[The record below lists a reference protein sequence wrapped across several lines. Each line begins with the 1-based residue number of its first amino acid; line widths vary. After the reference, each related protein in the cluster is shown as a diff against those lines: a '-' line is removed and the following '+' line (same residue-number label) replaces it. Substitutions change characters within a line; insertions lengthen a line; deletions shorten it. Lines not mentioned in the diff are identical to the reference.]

1 MSRLAQRL
9 LFCLTLVAF
18 ATAVFAST
26 AFAAGKVDAEVV
38 SKASGHSFHWFPIQ
52 KTFILVAPNDTVKFA
67 VGNPYAAVNSN
78 TVKLATPPALENGH
92 LWLDSAD
99 ASKLFK
105 VTVASS
111 SSVAVSSSSTTI
123 SSSSIAVSSSSVAQ
137 SSSAVAQ
144 SSSAAQSSSSAPA
157 AVSSAAAAPA
167 IAPTAPAAAAATVPA
182 VAAVP
187 VAPKNETAGTREVK
201 TIVIDPGHG
210 GKDSGAQGKKS
221 NEKDI
226 VLSIGKLLKKEL
238 EKEGFNVKMTRDK
251 DEFIELGQRA
261 NLANQWDG
269 DLFISLHCNAIDA
282 SAERKKQIKGYH
294 VYVLRAPESEED
306 KAIARRENKVATL
319 YGEKNAKE
327 ELSPIEWFK
336 LEARLEKYKQNS
348 YMFTEEMLKAFDG
361 GKIRRQAGGVGGA
374 GFMVLVG
381 ALMPAVLFEI
391 GFISNPE
398 DEAYMMTDA
407 GQKDIAKR
415 ISKAVSTYKAAVH
428 SYRETLG
435 R

>member
-1 MSRLAQRL
+1 MKR
-9 LFCLTLVAF
+9 LVAAIF
-18 ATAVFAST
+18 ACLVCATFAWGASN
-26 AFAAGKVDAEVV
+26 AASVNFLDAEIL
-38 SKASGHSFHWFPIQ
+38 SKDAGASFHWFPIQ
-52 KTFILVAPNDTVKFA
+52 KTFILVTAKDTAKFA
-67 VGNPYAAVNSN
+67 VGIPFVSHNSN
-78 TVKLATPPALENGH
+78 VMELAASPKLENGH
-92 LWLDSAD
+92 LWISRDD
-99 ASKLFK
+99 AYKLFPNAK
-105 VTVASS
+105 PS
-111 SSVAVSSSSTTI
+111 
-123 SSSSIAVSSSSVAQ
+123 
-137 SSSAVAQ
+137 
-144 SSSAAQSSSSAPA
+144 SSSAAPVSSSVTQSSSSATLMSSSSAAPAPSTTTPA
-157 AVSSAAAAPA
+157 AVAVPA
-167 IAPTAPAAAAATVPA
+167 STIPTAT
-182 VAAVP
+182 P
-187 VAPKNETAGTREVK
+187 VAPPKNETAGTREVK

-210 GKDSGAQGKKS
+210 GKDTGAQGKKS

-226 VLSIGKLLKKEL
+226 VLAIGKLLKKEL

-251 DEFIELGQRA
+251 DVFIELGQRA

-282 SAERKKQIKGYH
+282 TAERKKQVKGYH

-348 YMFTEEMLKAFDG
+348 YMFTEEMLKAMDG
-361 GKIRRQAGGVGGA
+361 GKIRKQAGGVGGA

-398 DEAYMMTDA
+398 DEAYMITDK
-407 GQKDIAKR
+407 GQKDIAER

>member
-1 MSRLAQRL
+1 MKTFVWHILLCVALA
-9 LFCLTLVAF
+9 
-18 ATAVFAST
+18 AS
-26 AFAAGKVDAEVV
+26 AWASNKVDAEQVAKEH
-38 SKASGHSFHWFPIQ
+38 KASFHWFPVQ
-52 KTFILVAPNDTVKFA
+52 KTFILAGETDTLKFA
-67 VGNPYAAVNSN
+67 IGLPYVNSHGN
-78 TVKLATPPALENGH
+78 SVELKHAPEIADGH
-92 LWLDSAD
+92 ILLDSAD
-99 ASKLFK
+99 VVSLYKTDKTAAVSP
-105 VTVASS
+105 ASS
-111 SSVAVSSSSTTI
+111 SSAAKVSSSSAKVT
-123 SSSSIAVSSSSVAQ
+123 
-137 SSSAVAQ
+137 
-144 SSSAAQSSSSAPA
+144 
-157 AVSSAAAAPA
+157 
-167 IAPTAPAAAAATVPA
+167 
-182 VAAVP
+182 AAVP
-187 VAPKNETAGTREVK
+187 AAPVAAKPKNETAGTREVK

-210 GKDSGAQGKKS
+210 GKDTGAQGKNS

-226 VLSIGKLLKKEL
+226 VLAVGKLLKKEL

-251 DEFIELGQRA
+251 DVFIELGERA

-282 SAERKKQIKGYH
+282 TPERKKQIKGYH

-361 GKIRRQAGGVGGA
+361 GKIKRQGGGVGGA

-398 DEAYMMTDA
+398 EEAYMTTTKA
-407 GQKDIAKR
+407 QEDIAAR
-415 ISKAVSTYKAAVH
+415 VAKAVSTYKAAVH
-428 SYRETLG
+428 NYRETLG

>member
-1 MSRLAQRL
+1 MKR
-9 LFCLTLVAF
+9 LVAAIF
-18 ATAVFAST
+18 ACLVCATVAWGSPNGG
-26 AFAAGKVDAEVV
+26 AGDFLDAEAL
-38 SKASGHSFHWFPIQ
+38 SKDAGASFHWFPIQ
-52 KTFILVAPNDTVKFA
+52 KTFILVTAKDTAKFA
-67 VGNPYAAVNSN
+67 VGIPFVSHNSN
-78 TVKLATPPALENGH
+78 VMELAASPKLENGH
-92 LWLDSAD
+92 LWISRDD
-99 ASKLFK
+99 AYKLFPGAK
-105 VTVASS
+105 PSSSSAAPVSSSVTQSSFSAILTSSSSAAVVSS
-111 SSVAVSSSSTTI
+111 SSVAV
-123 SSSSIAVSSSSVAQ
+123 V
-137 SSSAVAQ
+137 SSSAVA
-144 SSSAAQSSSSAPA
+144 SSSNIAPA
-157 AVSSAAAAPA
+157 PSAAAPAAAAPA
-167 IAPTAPAAAAATVPA
+167 STIPADTP
-182 VAAVP
+182 VA
-187 VAPKNETAGTREVK
+187 APKNETAGTREVK

-210 GKDSGAQGKKS
+210 GKDTGAQGKKS

-226 VLSIGKLLKKEL
+226 VLAIGKLLKKEL

-251 DEFIELGQRA
+251 DVFIELGQRA

-282 SAERKKQIKGYH
+282 TAERKKQVKGYH

-348 YMFTEEMLKAFDG
+348 YMFTEEMLKAMDG

-415 ISKAVSTYKAAVH
+415 ISKAVSTYKDAVH

>member
-1 MSRLAQRL
+1 MKR
-9 LFCLTLVAF
+9 LVAAIF
-18 ATAVFAST
+18 ACFVCATFAWGASN
-26 AFAAGKVDAEVV
+26 AASVNFLDAEIL
-38 SKASGHSFHWFPIQ
+38 SKDAGASFHWFPIQ
-52 KTFILVAPNDTVKFA
+52 KTFILVTAKDTAKFA
-67 VGNPYAAVNSN
+67 VGIPFVSHNSN
-78 TVKLATPPALENGH
+78 VMELAASPKLENGH
-92 LWLDSAD
+92 LWISRDD
-99 ASKLFK
+99 AYKLFPNAK
-105 VTVASS
+105 PS
-111 SSVAVSSSSTTI
+111 
-123 SSSSIAVSSSSVAQ
+123 
-137 SSSAVAQ
+137 
-144 SSSAAQSSSSAPA
+144 SSSAAPVSSSVTQSSSSATLMSS
-157 AVSSAAAAPA
+157 SSAAPAPSAAAPA
-167 IAPTAPAAAAATVPA
+167 A
-182 VAAVP
+182 VAAPASTIPAATP
-187 VAPKNETAGTREVK
+187 VAPPKNETAGTREVK

-210 GKDSGAQGKKS
+210 GKDTGAQGKKS

-226 VLSIGKLLKKEL
+226 VLAIGKLLKKEL

-251 DEFIELGQRA
+251 DVFIELGQRA

-282 SAERKKQIKGYH
+282 TAERKKQVKGYH

-348 YMFTEEMLKAFDG
+348 YMFTEEMLKAMDG

-398 DEAYMMTDA
+398 DEAYMITDK
-407 GQKDIAKR
+407 GQKDIAER

>member
-1 MSRLAQRL
+1 MKK
-9 LFCLTLVAF
+9 LVAAIF
-18 ATAVFAST
+18 ACFVCATFAWGASN
-26 AFAAGKVDAEVV
+26 AASVNFLDAEIL
-38 SKASGHSFHWFPIQ
+38 SKDAGASFHWFPIQ
-52 KTFILVAPNDTVKFA
+52 KTFILVTAKDTAKFA
-67 VGNPYAAVNSN
+67 VGIPFVSHNSN
-78 TVKLATPPALENGH
+78 VMELAASPKLENGH
-92 LWLDSAD
+92 LWISRDD
-99 ASKLFK
+99 AYKLFPNAK
-105 VTVASS
+105 PS
-111 SSVAVSSSSTTI
+111 
-123 SSSSIAVSSSSVAQ
+123 
-137 SSSAVAQ
+137 
-144 SSSAAQSSSSAPA
+144 SSSAAPVSSSVTQSSSSATLTSS
-157 AVSSAAAAPA
+157 SSAAVLSSSSAAPA
-167 IAPTAPAAAAATVPA
+167 PSAAAPTAVAVPASTTPAAST
-182 VAAVP
+182 P
-187 VAPKNETAGTREVK
+187 VAPPKNETAGTREVK

-210 GKDSGAQGKKS
+210 GKDTGAQGKKS

-226 VLSIGKLLKKEL
+226 VLAIGKLLKKEL

-251 DEFIELGQRA
+251 DVFIELGQRA

-282 SAERKKQIKGYH
+282 TAERKKQVKGYH

-348 YMFTEEMLKAFDG
+348 YMFTEEMLKAMDG

-398 DEAYMMTDA
+398 DEAYMITDK
-407 GQKDIAKR
+407 GQKDIAER

>member
-1 MSRLAQRL
+1 MKKLVWHILLCAALA
-9 LFCLTLVAF
+9 
-18 ATAVFAST
+18 AS
-26 AFAAGKVDAEVV
+26 AWASNKVDAEQVAKEH
-38 SKASGHSFHWFPIQ
+38 KASFHWFPVQ
-52 KTFILVAPNDTVKFA
+52 RTFLLAGESDTLKFA
-67 VGNPYAAVNSN
+67 IGLPYVSSHGNSIELKHAPEI
-78 TVKLATPPALENGH
+78 TDGH
-92 LWLDSAD
+92 ILLDSAD
-99 ASKLFK
+99 VVSLYKTDSAQTSP
-105 VTVASS
+105 VAPASS
-111 SSVAVSSSSTTI
+111 SSAAKVSSSS
-123 SSSSIAVSSSSVAQ
+123 AK
-137 SSSAVAQ
+137 
-144 SSSAAQSSSSAPA
+144 
-157 AVSSAAAAPA
+157 
-167 IAPTAPAAAAATVPA
+167 

-187 VAPKNETAGTREVK
+187 AATSTAKPKNETAGTREVK

-210 GKDSGAQGKKS
+210 GKDTGAQGKNS

-226 VLSIGKLLKKEL
+226 VLAVGKLLKKEL

-251 DEFIELGQRA
+251 DVFIELGERA

-282 SAERKKQIKGYH
+282 TPERKKQIKGFH

-327 ELSPIEWFK
+327 ELSPLEWFK

-361 GKIRRQAGGVGGA
+361 GKIKRQGGGVGGA

-398 DEAYMMTDA
+398 EEAYMTTIKA
-407 GQKDIAKR
+407 QEDIAAR
-415 ISKAVSTYKAAVH
+415 VAKAVSTYKAAVH
-428 SYRETLG
+428 NYRETLG

>member
-1 MSRLAQRL
+1 MISIVRKLALGL
-9 LFCLTLVAF
+9 LLAIP
-18 ATAVFAST
+18 AW
-26 AFAAGKVDAEVV
+26 AGQVDAEALA
-38 SKASGHSFHWFPIQ
+38 KQNGASFHWFPVQ
-52 KTFILVAPNDTVKFA
+52 KTFILVSSSDTLKFA
-67 VGNPYAAVNSN
+67 IGLPYASN
-78 TVKLATPPALENGH
+78 HGQSIDLARAPELQDGH
-92 LWLDSAD
+92 IWLDSAD
-99 ASKLFK
+99 AASLFK
-105 VTVASS
+105 TAAAPSSAVT
-111 SSVAVSSSSTTI
+111 SSSSTI
-123 SSSSIAVSSSSVAQ
+123 K
-137 SSSAVAQ
+137 SSATAKTTA
-144 SSSAAQSSSSAPA
+144 STKPA
-157 AVSSAAAAPA
+157 
-167 IAPTAPAAAAATVPA
+167 T
-182 VAAVP
+182 
-187 VAPKNETAGTREVK
+187 PKNETAGTREVK

-210 GKDSGAQGKKS
+210 GKDTGAQGKKS

-251 DEFIELGQRA
+251 DVFIELGQRA

-282 SAERKKQIKGYH
+282 TPERKKQIKGYH

-348 YMFTEEMLKAFDG
+348 YMFTEEMLKAMDG
-361 GKIRRQAGGVGGA
+361 GKIKRQAGGVGGA

-391 GFISNPE
+391 GFISNEE
-398 DEAYMMTDA
+398 DEAYMMTDK
-407 GQKDIAKR
+407 GQKDIAER
-415 ISKAVSTYKAAVH
+415 ISKAVSTYKSAVH

>member
-1 MSRLAQRL
+1 MKR
-9 LFCLTLVAF
+9 LVAAIF
-18 ATAVFAST
+18 ACLVCATFAWGSPS
-26 AFAAGKVDAEVV
+26 AASNDFLDAEAL
-38 SKASGHSFHWFPIQ
+38 SKDAGASFHWFPIQ
-52 KTFILVAPNDTVKFA
+52 KTFILVTAKDTAKFA
-67 VGNPYAAVNSN
+67 IGIPFVSHNSN
-78 TVKLATPPALENGH
+78 VMELAASPKLENGH
-92 LWLDSAD
+92 LWVSRDD
-99 ASKLFK
+99 AYKLFPSLIP
-105 VTVASS
+105 VSSSSVIPSSSSVIQSSSSVASS
-111 SSVAVSSSSTTI
+111 SSAVL
-123 SSSSIAVSSSSVAQ
+123 SSSSVA
-137 SSSAVAQ
+137 
-144 SSSAAQSSSSAPA
+144 
-157 AVSSAAAAPA
+157 AAPA
-167 IAPTAPAAAAATVPA
+167 VAP
-182 VAAVP
+182 
-187 VAPKNETAGTREVK
+187 PKNETAGTREVK

-210 GKDSGAQGKKS
+210 GKDTGAQGKKS

-226 VLSIGKLLKKEL
+226 VLAIGKLLKKEL

-251 DEFIELGQRA
+251 DVFIELGQRA

-282 SAERKKQIKGYH
+282 TAERKKQVKGYH

-348 YMFTEEMLKAFDG
+348 YMFTEEMLKAMDG

-398 DEAYMMTDA
+398 DEAYMITDK
-407 GQKDIAKR
+407 GQKDIAER

>member
-1 MSRLAQRL
+1 MKR
-9 LFCLTLVAF
+9 LVAAIF
-18 ATAVFAST
+18 ACLVCVTFAWGSPS
-26 AFAAGKVDAEVV
+26 AASNDFLDAEAL
-38 SKASGHSFHWFPIQ
+38 SKDAGASFHWFPIQ
-52 KTFILVAPNDTVKFA
+52 KTFILVTAKDTAKFA
-67 VGNPYAAVNSN
+67 VGIPFVSHNSN
-78 TVKLATPPALENGH
+78 VMELAASPKLENGH
-92 LWLDSAD
+92 LWISKDD
-99 ASKLFK
+99 AYKLFPGAK
-105 VTVASS
+105 PNSSSAAPVSSSATQSSSSATLTPSPSHPALSSPAVASS
-111 SSVAVSSSSTTI
+111 SS
-123 SSSSIAVSSSSVAQ
+123 
-137 SSSAVAQ
+137 
-144 SSSAAQSSSSAPA
+144 
-157 AVSSAAAAPA
+157 AAPA
-167 IAPTAPAAAAATVPA
+167 PSAAAPAAAATPA
-182 VAAVP
+182 STIPAASTP
-187 VAPKNETAGTREVK
+187 VAPPKNETAGTREVK

-210 GKDSGAQGKKS
+210 GKDTGAQGKKS

-226 VLSIGKLLKKEL
+226 VLAIGKLLKKEL

-251 DEFIELGQRA
+251 DVFIELGQRA

-282 SAERKKQIKGYH
+282 TAERKKQVKGYH

-348 YMFTEEMLKAFDG
+348 YMFTEEMLKAMDG

-398 DEAYMMTDA
+398 DEAYMITDK
-407 GQKDIAKR
+407 GQKDIAER

>member
-1 MSRLAQRL
+1 MKK
-9 LFCLTLVAF
+9 LVAAIF
-18 ATAVFAST
+18 ACFVCATFAWGASN
-26 AFAAGKVDAEVV
+26 AASVNFLDAEIL
-38 SKASGHSFHWFPIQ
+38 SKDAGASFHWFPIQ
-52 KTFILVAPNDTVKFA
+52 KTFILVTAKDTAKFA
-67 VGNPYAAVNSN
+67 VGIPFVSHNSN
-78 TVKLATPPALENGH
+78 VMELAASPKLENGH
-92 LWLDSAD
+92 LWISRDD
-99 ASKLFK
+99 AYKLFPNAK
-105 VTVASS
+105 PS
-111 SSVAVSSSSTTI
+111 
-123 SSSSIAVSSSSVAQ
+123 
-137 SSSAVAQ
+137 
-144 SSSAAQSSSSAPA
+144 SSSAAPVSSSVTQSSSSATLMSS
-157 AVSSAAAAPA
+157 SSAAPAPSAAAPA
-167 IAPTAPAAAAATVPA
+167 A
-182 VAAVP
+182 VAAPASTIPAATP
-187 VAPKNETAGTREVK
+187 VAPPKNETAGTREVK

-210 GKDSGAQGKKS
+210 GKDTGAQGKKS

-226 VLSIGKLLKKEL
+226 VLAIGKLLKKEL

-282 SAERKKQIKGYH
+282 TAERKKQVKGYH

-348 YMFTEEMLKAFDG
+348 YMFTEEMLKAMEG

-398 DEAYMMTDA
+398 DEAYMMTDK
-407 GQKDIAKR
+407 GQKDIAER
-415 ISKAVSTYKAAVH
+415 IARAVSTYKTAVH

>member
-1 MSRLAQRL
+1 MSKI
-9 LFCLTLVAF
+9 FVK
-18 ATAVFAST
+18 VFAVLCLMAATLWAVQVDVES
-26 AFAAGKVDAEVV
+26 FAK
-38 SKASGHSFHWFPIQ
+38 SKQASFHWYPVQ
-52 KTFILVAPNDTVKFA
+52 KTVTLAGASDTIKMA
-67 VGNPYAAVNSN
+67 MDLPYASLNGKSIDLKAAPILKDNKIWIDAAD
-78 TVKLATPPALENGH
+78 TAKLVFTKTANGA
-92 LWLDSAD
+92 SAP
-99 ASKLFK
+99 K
-105 VTVASS
+105 
-111 SSVAVSSSSTTI
+111 
-123 SSSSIAVSSSSVAQ
+123 AVSSSSVAKPV
-137 SSSAVAQ
+137 S
-144 SSSAAQSSSSAPA
+144 SSSSAIA
-157 AVSSAAAAPA
+157 KVISSSS
-167 IAPTAPAAAAATVPA
+167 TVA
-182 VAAVP
+182 VA
-187 VAPKNETAGTREVK
+187 VATPKNETAGTREVK

-210 GKDSGAQGKKS
+210 GKDSGALGSKS
-221 NEKDI
+221 QEKDI
-226 VLSIGKLLKKEL
+226 VLAVGKLLKKEL
-238 EKEGFNVKMTRDK
+238 EKEGFKVKMTRDK
-251 DEFIELGQRA
+251 DVFIELGQRA

-282 SAERKKQIKGYH
+282 SPEKKKQIKGYH

-391 GFISNPE
+391 GFISNPD
-398 DEAYMMTDA
+398 DEAYMTTNK
-407 GQKDIAKR
+407 GQEEIAER
-415 ISKAVSTYKAAVH
+415 ISKAVANYKTAVH
-428 SYRETLG
+428 NYRETLG

>member
-1 MSRLAQRL
+1 MVGWALS
-9 LFCLTLVAF
+9 F
-18 ATAVFAST
+18 ADVTA
-26 AFAAGKVDAEVV
+26 VDAESV
-38 SKASGHSFHWFPIQ
+38 SKKIGASFHWFPVQ
-52 KTFILVAPNDTVKFA
+52 KSFILVTQKDTARFA
-67 VGNPYAAVNSN
+67 VGIPYASVNGS
-78 TVKLATPPALENGH
+78 TIDLTASPVLEDGH
-92 LWLDSAD
+92 LWIAEEDVG
-99 ASKLFK
+99 KLFPPK
-105 VTVASS
+105 SEAT
-111 SSVAVSSSSTTI
+111 
-123 SSSSIAVSSSSVAQ
+123 
-137 SSSAVAQ
+137 
-144 SSSAAQSSSSAPA
+144 AAKAEPA
-157 AVSSAAAAPA
+157 AKTEPAKAKPAAAPA
-167 IAPTAPAAAAATVPA
+167 KADQKAVTATK
-182 VAAVP
+182 
-187 VAPKNETAGTREVK
+187 PKNETAGTREVK

-210 GKDSGAQGKKS
+210 GKDSGALGK
-221 NEKDI
+221 NAQEKDI
-226 VLSIGKLLKKEL
+226 VLAVGKLLKKDL
-238 EKEGFNVKMTRDK
+238 EKAGFNVKMTRDK
-251 DEFIELGQRA
+251 DVFIELGQRA

-282 SAERKKQIKGYH
+282 TPERKKQIKGYH

-361 GKIRRQAGGVGGA
+361 GKIKRQAGGVGGA

-391 GFISNPE
+391 GFISNLE
-398 DEAYMMTDA
+398 DEAYMMSKA
-407 GQKDIAKR
+407 GQQDIAER

>member
-1 MSRLAQRL
+1 MRNLIWHIFLCVALA
-9 LFCLTLVAF
+9 
-18 ATAVFAST
+18 AS
-26 AFAAGKVDAEVV
+26 AWASNKVDAEQVAKEH
-38 SKASGHSFHWFPIQ
+38 KASFHWFPVQ
-52 KTFILVAPNDTVKFA
+52 KTFLLAGESDTLKFA
-67 VGNPYAAVNSN
+67 IGLPYVSSHGSSVELKHAPEI
-78 TVKLATPPALENGH
+78 TDGH
-92 LWLDSAD
+92 ILLDSAD
-99 ASKLFK
+99 VVSLYKTDKTAAVSP
-105 VTVASS
+105 ASS
-111 SSVAVSSSSTTI
+111 SSAAKVSSSS
-123 SSSSIAVSSSSVAQ
+123 AKA
-137 SSSAVAQ
+137 
-144 SSSAAQSSSSAPA
+144 
-157 AVSSAAAAPA
+157 
-167 IAPTAPAAAAATVPA
+167 
-182 VAAVP
+182 AAVP
-187 VAPKNETAGTREVK
+187 AATPTAKPKNETAGTREVK

-210 GKDSGAQGKKS
+210 GKDTGAQGKNS

-226 VLSIGKLLKKEL
+226 VLAVGKLLKKEL

-251 DEFIELGQRA
+251 DVFIELGERA

-282 SAERKKQIKGYH
+282 TPERKKQIKGYH

-361 GKIRRQAGGVGGA
+361 GKIKRQGGGVGGA

-398 DEAYMMTDA
+398 EEAYMTTTKA
-407 GQKDIAKR
+407 QEDIAAR
-415 ISKAVSTYKAAVH
+415 VAKAVSTYKAAVH
-428 SYRETLG
+428 NYRETLG

>member
-1 MSRLAQRL
+1 MKVFVWHILVCFALA
-9 LFCLTLVAF
+9 VSAW
-18 ATAVFAST
+18 
-26 AFAAGKVDAEVV
+26 AANTVDAEQVAKEH
-38 SKASGHSFHWFPIQ
+38 KASFHWFPVQ
-52 KTFILVAPNDTVKFA
+52 KTFILAGETDTVKFA
-67 VGNPYAAVNSN
+67 IGLPYVSSHGKSIELKRAPKI
-78 TVKLATPPALENGH
+78 TDGH
-92 LWLDSAD
+92 ILLDSAD
-99 ASKLFK
+99 VASLYKTDK
-105 VTVASS
+105 TAAVAPASSSSPAKASS
-111 SSVAVSSSSTTI
+111 SSVKVDA
-123 SSSSIAVSSSSVAQ
+123 
-137 SSSAVAQ
+137 
-144 SSSAAQSSSSAPA
+144 APA
-157 AVSSAAAAPA
+157 ATKSAK
-167 IAPTAPAAAAATVPA
+167 TVA
-182 VAAVP
+182 P
-187 VAPKNETAGTREVK
+187 VATPKNETAGTREVK

-210 GKDSGAQGKKS
+210 GKDTGAQGKNS

-226 VLSIGKLLKKEL
+226 VLAVGKLLKKEL

-251 DEFIELGQRA
+251 DVFIELGERA

-282 SAERKKQIKGYH
+282 SPERKKQIKGYH

-327 ELSPIEWFK
+327 ELSPLEWFK

-348 YMFTEEMLKAFDG
+348 YMFTEQMLKAFDD
-361 GKIRRQAGGVGGA
+361 GKIKRQGGGVGGA

-398 DEAYMMTDA
+398 EEAYMITTKA
-407 GQKDIAKR
+407 QEDIAKR
-415 ISKAVSTYKAAVH
+415 VSKAVSMYKEAVH
-428 SYRETLG
+428 NYRETLG

>member
-1 MSRLAQRL
+1 MRPLRDISLAIM
-9 LFCLTLVAF
+9 FAAIA
-18 ATAVFAST
+18 ATA
-26 AFAAGKVDAEVV
+26 AATVDTEALAKQNGAE
-38 SKASGHSFHWFPIQ
+38 FHWFPIQ
-52 KTFILVAPNDTVKFA
+52 KTFILVDKTDTLKFA
-67 VGNPYAAVNSN
+67 VGLPYATSHGQ
-78 TVKLATPPALENGH
+78 TVELSRAPAIEGGH
-92 LWLDSAD
+92 IVIDSAD
-99 ASKLFK
+99 AAKFFK
-105 VTVASS
+105 ATPATEKP
-111 SSVAVSSSSTTI
+111 A
-123 SSSSIAVSSSSVAQ
+123 SSIAAKSSDAKVAT
-137 SSSAVAQ
+137 SSSA
-144 SSSAAQSSSSAPA
+144 SKTSAATKPA
-157 AVSSAAAAPA
+157 
-167 IAPTAPAAAAATVPA
+167 T
-182 VAAVP
+182 
-187 VAPKNETAGTREVK
+187 PKNETAGTREVR

-210 GKDSGAQGKKS
+210 GKDTGAQGKKS

-251 DEFIELGQRA
+251 DVFIELGQRA

-282 SAERKKQIKGYH
+282 TPERKKQIKGYH

-348 YMFTEEMLKAFDG
+348 YMFTEEMLKAMDG
-361 GKIRRQAGGVGGA
+361 GKIKRQAGGVGGA

-391 GFISNPE
+391 GFISNEE
-398 DEAYMMTDA
+398 DEAYMMTDK
-407 GQKDIAKR
+407 GQKDIAER

>member
-1 MSRLAQRL
+1 MKKLVWHILLCVALA
-9 LFCLTLVAF
+9 
-18 ATAVFAST
+18 AS
-26 AFAAGKVDAEVV
+26 AWANNKVDAEQVAKEH
-38 SKASGHSFHWFPIQ
+38 KASFHWFPVQ
-52 KTFILVAPNDTVKFA
+52 KTFLLAGESDTLKFA
-67 VGNPYAAVNSN
+67 IGLPYVSSHGNSIELKHAPEI
-78 TVKLATPPALENGH
+78 TDGH
-92 LWLDSAD
+92 ILLDSAD
-99 ASKLFK
+99 VASLYKTDK
-105 VTVASS
+105 TAPIAQASS
-111 SSVAVSSSSTTI
+111 SSAVK
-123 SSSSIAVSSSSVAQ
+123 VSSSSVK
-137 SSSAVAQ
+137 
-144 SSSAAQSSSSAPA
+144 
-157 AVSSAAAAPA
+157 
-167 IAPTAPAAAAATVPA
+167 ATDVPA
-182 VAAVP
+182 KVAAVP
-187 VAPKNETAGTREVK
+187 AAAQPITTVATKPKNETAGTREVK

-210 GKDSGAQGKKS
+210 GKDTGAQGKNS

-226 VLSIGKLLKKEL
+226 VLAVGKLLKKEL

-251 DEFIELGQRA
+251 DVFIELGERA

-282 SAERKKQIKGYH
+282 TPERKKQIKGYH

-361 GKIRRQAGGVGGA
+361 GKIKRQGGGVGGA

-398 DEAYMMTDA
+398 EEAYMTTTKA
-407 GQKDIAKR
+407 QEDIAAR
-415 ISKAVSTYKAAVH
+415 VAKAVSTYKAAVH
-428 SYRETLG
+428 NYRETLNA

>member
-1 MSRLAQRL
+1 MRNLVWHILLCAALA
-9 LFCLTLVAF
+9 
-18 ATAVFAST
+18 AS
-26 AFAAGKVDAEVV
+26 AWASNKVDAEQVAKEH
-38 SKASGHSFHWFPIQ
+38 KASFHWFPVQ
-52 KTFILVAPNDTVKFA
+52 KTFLLAGEGDTLKFA
-67 VGNPYAAVNSN
+67 IGLPYVSSHGNSIELKHAPEI
-78 TVKLATPPALENGH
+78 TDGH
-92 LWLDSAD
+92 ILLDSAD
-99 ASKLFK
+99 VASLYKTDK
-105 VTVASS
+105 TAPVAQASS
-111 SSVAVSSSSTTI
+111 SSAVK
-123 SSSSIAVSSSSVAQ
+123 VYSSSVK
-137 SSSAVAQ
+137 
-144 SSSAAQSSSSAPA
+144 
-157 AVSSAAAAPA
+157 
-167 IAPTAPAAAAATVPA
+167 TTDVPA
-182 VAAVP
+182 KVAAVP
-187 VAPKNETAGTREVK
+187 AAAQPITTVATKPKNETAGTREVK

-210 GKDSGAQGKKS
+210 GKDTGAQGKNS

-226 VLSIGKLLKKEL
+226 VLAVGKLLKKAL

-251 DEFIELGQRA
+251 DVFIELGERA

-282 SAERKKQIKGYH
+282 TPERKKQIKGYH

-327 ELSPIEWFK
+327 ELSPLEWFK

-361 GKIRRQAGGVGGA
+361 GKIKRQGGGVGGA

-398 DEAYMMTDA
+398 EEAYMTTTKA
-407 GQKDIAKR
+407 QEDIAAR
-415 ISKAVSTYKAAVH
+415 VAKAVSTYKAAVH
-428 SYRETLG
+428 NYRETLG

>member
-1 MSRLAQRL
+1 MRNLVWHILLCVALA
-9 LFCLTLVAF
+9 
-18 ATAVFAST
+18 AS
-26 AFAAGKVDAEVV
+26 AWASNKVDAEQVAKEH
-38 SKASGHSFHWFPIQ
+38 KASFHWFPVQ
-52 KTFILVAPNDTVKFA
+52 KTFLLAGESDTLKFA
-67 VGNPYAAVNSN
+67 IGLPYVSSHGNSIELKHAPEI
-78 TVKLATPPALENGH
+78 TDGH
-92 LWLDSAD
+92 ILLDSAD
-99 ASKLFK
+99 VASLYKTDK
-105 VTVASS
+105 VQTAPVAPASS
-111 SSVAVSSSSTTI
+111 SSAVK
-123 SSSSIAVSSSSVAQ
+123 VSSSSVK
-137 SSSAVAQ
+137 
-144 SSSAAQSSSSAPA
+144 
-157 AVSSAAAAPA
+157 
-167 IAPTAPAAAAATVPA
+167 TTDVPA
-182 VAAVP
+182 KVAAVP
-187 VAPKNETAGTREVK
+187 AAAQPITTVATKPKNETAGTREVK

-210 GKDSGAQGKKS
+210 GKDTGAQGKNS

-226 VLSIGKLLKKEL
+226 VLAVGKLLKKEL

-251 DEFIELGQRA
+251 DVFIELGERA

-282 SAERKKQIKGYH
+282 TPERKKQIKGYH

-327 ELSPIEWFK
+327 ELSPIERFK

-361 GKIRRQAGGVGGA
+361 GKIKRQGGGVGGA

-398 DEAYMMTDA
+398 EEAYMTTTKA
-407 GQKDIAKR
+407 QEDIAAR
-415 ISKAVSTYKAAVH
+415 VAKAVSTYKAAVH
-428 SYRETLG
+428 NYRETLNA

>member
-1 MSRLAQRL
+1 MKRLQTIIL
-9 LFCLTLVAF
+9 CLALAVSASLAGSVDIETF
-18 ATAVFAST
+18 AKQNGS
-26 AFAAGKVDAEVV
+26 E
-38 SKASGHSFHWFPIQ
+38 FHWFPVQ
-52 KTFILVAPNDTVKFA
+52 KTFTLLHKADTLKFA
-67 VGNPYAAVNSN
+67 VGIPYASSN
-78 TVKLATPPALENGH
+78 KETIALTRAPEIKDGH
-92 LWLDSAD
+92 IVIDSAD
-99 ASKLFK
+99 ATRLIKTAAASSSAI
-105 VTVASS
+105 ASS
-111 SSVAVSSSSTTI
+111 SSTI
-123 SSSSIAVSSSSVAQ
+123 K
-137 SSSAVAQ
+137 SSATAK
-144 SSSAAQSSSSAPA
+144 SS
-157 AVSSAAAAPA
+157 
-167 IAPTAPAAAAATVPA
+167 AATVPA
-182 VAAVP
+182 
-187 VAPKNETAGTREVK
+187 APKNETAGTREVR

-210 GKDSGAQGKKS
+210 GKDTGAQGKKS

-226 VLSIGKLLKKEL
+226 VLAIGKLLKKEL

-251 DEFIELGQRA
+251 DVFIELGQHA

-269 DLFISLHCNAIDA
+269 DLFVSLHCNAIDA
-282 SAERKKQIKGYH
+282 TPERKKQIKGYH

-361 GKIRRQAGGVGGA
+361 GKIKRQGGGVGGA

-398 DEAYMMTDA
+398 DEDYMITTK
-407 GQKDIAKR
+407 GQEDIAAR
-415 ISKAVSTYKAAVH
+415 ISKAVSSYKAAVH

>member
-1 MSRLAQRL
+1 MRTLRDISLAIM
-9 LFCLTLVAF
+9 FAAIA
-18 ATAVFAST
+18 ATA
-26 AFAAGKVDAEVV
+26 AATVDTEALAKQNGAE
-38 SKASGHSFHWFPIQ
+38 FHWFPIQ
-52 KTFILVAPNDTVKFA
+52 KTFILVDKTDTLKFA
-67 VGNPYAAVNSN
+67 VGLPYATSHGQ
-78 TVKLATPPALENGH
+78 TVELSRAPAIEGGH
-92 LWLDSAD
+92 IVIDSAD
-99 ASKLFK
+99 AAKFFK
-105 VTVASS
+105 ATPATEKP
-111 SSVAVSSSSTTI
+111 A
-123 SSSSIAVSSSSVAQ
+123 SSIAAKSSDAK
-137 SSSAVAQ
+137 AA
-144 SSSAAQSSSSAPA
+144 SSAAK
-157 AVSSAAAAPA
+157 
-167 IAPTAPAAAAATVPA
+167 TAAATKPA
-182 VAAVP
+182 T
-187 VAPKNETAGTREVK
+187 PKNETAGTREVR

-210 GKDSGAQGKKS
+210 GKDTGAQGKNS

-251 DEFIELGQRA
+251 DVFIELGQRA

-282 SAERKKQIKGYH
+282 TPERKKQIKGYH

-348 YMFTEEMLKAFDG
+348 YMFTEEMLKAMDG
-361 GKIRRQAGGVGGA
+361 GKIKRQSGGVGGA

-398 DEAYMMTDA
+398 DEAYMMTDK
-407 GQKDIAKR
+407 GQKDIAER

>member
-1 MSRLAQRL
+1 MKR
-9 LFCLTLVAF
+9 LVAAIF
-18 ATAVFAST
+18 ACLVCATFAWGSPS
-26 AFAAGKVDAEVV
+26 AASNDFLDAEAL
-38 SKASGHSFHWFPIQ
+38 SKDAGASFHWFPIQ
-52 KTFILVAPNDTVKFA
+52 KTFILVTAKDTAKFA
-67 VGNPYAAVNSN
+67 VGISFVSHNSN
-78 TVKLATPPALENGH
+78 VMELAASPKLENGH
-92 LWLDSAD
+92 LWISRDD
-99 ASKLFK
+99 AYKFFPNAK
-105 VTVASS
+105 SS
-111 SSVAVSSSSTTI
+111 
-123 SSSSIAVSSSSVAQ
+123 
-137 SSSAVAQ
+137 
-144 SSSAAQSSSSAPA
+144 SSSAAPVSSSVTQSSSSATLMSS
-157 AVSSAAAAPA
+157 SSAAPAPSAAAPA
-167 IAPTAPAAAAATVPA
+167 AVAAPAPSAAAPAAVAAPASAIPAAT
-182 VAAVP
+182 P
-187 VAPKNETAGTREVK
+187 VAPPKNETAGTREVK

-210 GKDSGAQGKKS
+210 GKDTGAQGKKS

-226 VLSIGKLLKKEL
+226 VLAIGKLLKKEL

-251 DEFIELGQRA
+251 DVFIELGQRA

-282 SAERKKQIKGYH
+282 TAERKKQVKGYH

-348 YMFTEEMLKAFDG
+348 YMFTEEMLKAMDG

-398 DEAYMMTDA
+398 DEAYMITDK
-407 GQKDIAKR
+407 GQKDIAER

>member
-1 MSRLAQRL
+1 MRNLVWHILLCVALA
-9 LFCLTLVAF
+9 
-18 ATAVFAST
+18 AS
-26 AFAAGKVDAEVV
+26 AWASNKVDAEQVAKEH
-38 SKASGHSFHWFPIQ
+38 KASFHWFPVQ
-52 KTFILVAPNDTVKFA
+52 KTFLLAGEGDTLKFA
-67 VGNPYAAVNSN
+67 IGLPYVSSHGNSVELKHAPEIAD
-78 TVKLATPPALENGH
+78 GH
-92 LWLDSAD
+92 ILLDSAD
-99 ASKLFK
+99 VASLYKTDK
-105 VTVASS
+105 VKATPVAPASS
-111 SSVAVSSSSTTI
+111 SSAAKVSSSS
-123 SSSSIAVSSSSVAQ
+123 AKA
-137 SSSAVAQ
+137 
-144 SSSAAQSSSSAPA
+144 
-157 AVSSAAAAPA
+157 
-167 IAPTAPAAAAATVPA
+167 
-182 VAAVP
+182 AAVP
-187 VAPKNETAGTREVK
+187 ATPVPATTAAKPKNETAGTREVK

-210 GKDSGAQGKKS
+210 GKDTGAQGKNS

-226 VLSIGKLLKKEL
+226 VLAVGKLLKKEL

-251 DEFIELGQRA
+251 DVFIELGERA

-282 SAERKKQIKGYH
+282 TPERKKQIKGYH

-361 GKIRRQAGGVGGA
+361 GKIKRQGGGVGGA

-398 DEAYMMTDA
+398 EEAYMTTTKA
-407 GQKDIAKR
+407 QEDIAAR
-415 ISKAVSTYKAAVH
+415 VAKAVSTYKAAVH
-428 SYRETLG
+428 NYRETLG

>member
-1 MSRLAQRL
+1 MRILVWHILLCAALA
-9 LFCLTLVAF
+9 
-18 ATAVFAST
+18 AS
-26 AFAAGKVDAEVV
+26 AWASNKVDAEQVAKEH
-38 SKASGHSFHWFPIQ
+38 KASFHWFPIQ
-52 KTFILVAPNDTVKFA
+52 KTFLLAGEGDTLKFA
-67 VGNPYAAVNSN
+67 IGLPYVSSHGNSVELKHAPEI
-78 TVKLATPPALENGH
+78 TDGH
-92 LWLDSAD
+92 ILLDSAD
-99 ASKLFK
+99 VASLYKTDK
-105 VTVASS
+105 VQTAPVALASS
-111 SSVAVSSSSTTI
+111 SSAAKVSSSVKTTD
-123 SSSSIAVSSSSVAQ
+123 
-137 SSSAVAQ
+137 
-144 SSSAAQSSSSAPA
+144 APA
-157 AVSSAAAAPA
+157 KV
-167 IAPTAPAAAAATVPA
+167 ATVPA
-182 VAAVP
+182 AAQPITTVATK
-187 VAPKNETAGTREVK
+187 PKNETAGTREVK

-210 GKDSGAQGKKS
+210 GKDTGAQGKNS

-226 VLSIGKLLKKEL
+226 VLAVGKLLKKEL

-251 DEFIELGQRA
+251 DVFIELGERA

-282 SAERKKQIKGYH
+282 TPERKKQIKGYH

-361 GKIRRQAGGVGGA
+361 GKIKRQGGGVGGA

-398 DEAYMMTDA
+398 EEAYMTTTKA
-407 GQKDIAKR
+407 QEDIAAR
-415 ISKAVSTYKAAVH
+415 VAKAVSTYKAAVH
-428 SYRETLG
+428 NYRETLNA

>member
-1 MSRLAQRL
+1 MRNLVWHIFLCVALA
-9 LFCLTLVAF
+9 
-18 ATAVFAST
+18 AS
-26 AFAAGKVDAEVV
+26 AWASNKVDAEQVAKEH
-38 SKASGHSFHWFPIQ
+38 KASFHWFPVQ
-52 KTFILVAPNDTVKFA
+52 KTFLLAGENDTLKFA
-67 VGNPYAAVNSN
+67 IGLPYVSSHGSSMELKHAPEI
-78 TVKLATPPALENGH
+78 TDGH
-92 LWLDSAD
+92 ILLDSAD
-99 ASKLFK
+99 VVGLFK
-105 VTVASS
+105 DGSRQSPSAPSRMTDTNKVAVASTP
-111 SSVAVSSSSTTI
+111 APT
-123 SSSSIAVSSSSVAQ
+123 A
-137 SSSAVAQ
+137 
-144 SSSAAQSSSSAPA
+144 APA
-157 AVSSAAAAPA
+157 AVPAAP
-167 IAPTAPAAAAATVPA
+167 V
-182 VAAVP
+182 VSK
-187 VAPKNETAGTREVK
+187 PKNETAGTREVK

-210 GKDSGAQGKKS
+210 GKDTGAQGKNS

-226 VLSIGKLLKKEL
+226 VLAVGKLLKKEL

-251 DEFIELGQRA
+251 DVFIELGERA

-282 SAERKKQIKGYH
+282 TPERKKQIKGYH

-361 GKIRRQAGGVGGA
+361 GKIKRQGGGVGGA

-398 DEAYMMTDA
+398 EEAYMMTTKA
-407 GQKDIAKR
+407 QEDIAVR
-415 ISKAVSTYKAAVH
+415 VAKAVSTYKAAVH
-428 SYRETLG
+428 NYRETLG